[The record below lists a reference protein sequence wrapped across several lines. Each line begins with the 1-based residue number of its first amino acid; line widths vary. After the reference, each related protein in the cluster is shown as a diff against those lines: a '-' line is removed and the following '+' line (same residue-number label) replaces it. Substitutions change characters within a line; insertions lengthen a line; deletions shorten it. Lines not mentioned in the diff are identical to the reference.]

1 MTIRT
6 SMTKTF
12 PEVVIDRQG
21 GNITFDG
28 EELPYFFAEAGPR
41 VEELGEGLS
50 VLWLPIIVGDVEEVP
65 ATAAQEDVVAR
76 GGRHLESYRGDS

>member
-50 VLWLPIIVGDVEEVP
+50 VLWLPIIVGDVEEIP
-65 ATAAQEDVVAR
+65 ATPAPDVVAR
-76 GGRHLESYRGDS
+76 GGRVLESYRGDS